1 MNDALWT
8 LPAAELA
15 QRIRQREVSCREA
28 MQSCLERLEA
38 INPHINAVVDW
49 CAEAALTEADKAD
62 AHIASGQPL
71 GPLHG
76 VPITIKINVDQAGW
90 ASSNGIA
97 SRRDVIASED
107 CPVVANLRKAG
118 ATILGRTNTPAF
130 SLRWFTD
137 NDAYG
142 RTLNPHNSALTPGGS
157 SGGAAAAVASGLG
170 AIAHGND
177 QGGSIRY
184 PAYACGVYGLRP
196 SFQRIAAFNV
206 TMPSRSLL
214 FEMTSV
220 QGPLAR
226 NVADLRLAWET
237 MSIADARDPWQVPI
251 PLQNHPL
258 SPPVRVALCKHIPG
272 FACDPEVGQALM
284 QAANWLEEAGYQVEE
299 TSLPHFAECAQLWF
313 TFTVTDVRAKLQDAL
328 LREGDAAVQNSFA
341 MMARRVP
348 EILDLSGYL
357 DMLAQ
362 RTTLR
367 RAWSLFLQDYPLVL
381 MPVSW
386 RKPFAIDGDQV
397 SPDSTAADDLL
408 NAQSPLVATAALGLP
423 ALAAPIFS
431 AVDTPCGVQLVG
443 APFREDLCLAAAE
456 VLERQT
462 GVLRPVDPIC

>member
-1 MNDALWT
+1 MNDALWA
-8 LPAAELA
+8 LAATELA
-15 QRIRQREVSCREA
+15 RRIRRQEVSCREVI
-28 MQSCLERLEA
+28 QSYLERLETV
-38 INPHINAVVDW
+38 NPQINAVVDW
-49 CAEAALTEADKAD
+49 HAQVALAEADAAD
-62 AHIASGQPL
+62 AKIAQGEAL

-97 SRRDVIASED
+97 SRRDTLASED

-137 NDAYG
+137 NAAYG
-142 RTLNPHNSALTPGGS
+142 RTLNPRNPALTPGGS

-196 SFQRIAAFNV
+196 SFQRVAAFNA

-226 NVADLRLAWET
+226 NVADLRLAWEA
-237 MSIADARDPWQVPI
+237 MSAPDARDPWQVPA
-251 PLQNHPL
+251 PLQGG
-258 SPPVRVALCKHIPG
+258 PVQLPIRVALCRSVAG
-272 FACDPEVGQALM
+272 FSCDPEVSQALT
-284 QAANWLEEAGYQVEE
+284 QAAQWLEEAGYRVEE
-299 TSLPHFAECAQLWF
+299 TEVPYFAECAQLWF
-313 TFTVTDVRAKLQDAL
+313 TFTVTDVRNKLQEAL
-328 LREGDAAVQNSFA
+328 TREGDAAVQNSFA
-341 MMARRVP
+341 MMAQRVP
-348 EILDLSGYL
+348 EILDLSAYL

-367 RAWSLFLQDYPLVL
+367 RAWSLFLQNYPLVL

-386 RKPFAIDGDQV
+386 RTPFAFDADNV
-397 SPDSTAADDLL
+397 APDSAAASRLL
-408 NAQSPLVATAALGLP
+408 DAQTPLVATAAMGLP
-423 ALAAPIFS
+423 ALAAPMSVAPQQPI
-431 AVDTPCGVQLVG
+431 GVQLVG

-456 VLERQT
+456 VLERHV
-462 GVLRPVDPIC
+462 GVLSPVDPLV

>member
-8 LPAAELA
+8 LAAAELA
-15 QRIRQREVSCREA
+15 QRIRQHEVSCREA
-28 MQSCLERLEA
+28 MQSCIERLEA
-38 INPHINAVVDW
+38 VNPQINAVVDW
-49 CAEAALTEADKAD
+49 RAQAALAEADAAD
-62 AHIASGQPL
+62 AKIARGEEL

-76 VPITIKINVDQAGW
+76 VPVTIKINVDQAGW

-97 SRRDVIASED
+97 SRRDTLASED
-107 CPVVANLRKAG
+107 SPVVANLRKAG

-142 RTLNPHNSALTPGGS
+142 RTLNPRNAAFTPGGS

-170 AIAHGND
+170 PIAHGND

-196 SFQRIAAFNV
+196 SFQRIAAFNA
-206 TMPSRSLL
+206 TTPSRSLL

-226 NVADLRLAWET
+226 NVADLRLAWEA
-237 MSIADARDPWQVPI
+237 MSARDARDPWQVPA
-251 PLQNHPL
+251 PLHGTPL
-258 SPPVRVALCKHIPG
+258 APVKVALCRSVPG
-272 FACDPEVGQALM
+272 FACDPEVTQALT
-284 QAANWLEEAGYQVEE
+284 QAARWLEEAGYQVEE
-299 TSLPHFAECAQLWF
+299 TDLPYFAECAQLWF
-313 TFTVTDVRAKLQDAL
+313 TFTVTDVRNKLQEAL
-328 LREGDAAVQNSFA
+328 ASEGDAAVQNSFA
-341 MMARRVP
+341 MMSQRVP

-386 RKPFAIDGDQV
+386 RKPFAVDGDSV
-397 SPDSTAADDLL
+397 APDSVAANDLL
-408 NAQSPLVATAALGLP
+408 NAQSPLVATAAMGLP

-431 AVDTPCGVQLVG
+431 AADTPCGVQLVG
-443 APFREDLCLAAAE
+443 APFREDLCLAAAQ
-456 VLERQT
+456 VLERHV
-462 GVLRPVDPIC
+462 GVLSPVDPVV